1 MCGAENNILLANTSN
16 NDEPIDLLSRQEFI
30 DQLIHISESLS
41 LNKENACYAING
53 EWGVGKTF
61 ILEAFEKNVSL
72 RGQEGTLLSK
82 FLAFH
87 YNCWQY
93 DFYEEPLIAIVA
105 AILDQIDEK
114 IRLISLPNNQIN
126 WIC

>member
-61 ILEAFEKNVSL
+61 ILEAFEKNISL
-72 RGQEGTLLSK
+72 HGQEGTLLSK
-82 FLAFH
+82 FL
-87 YNCWQY
+87 
-93 DFYEEPLIAIVA
+93 LIHSEQSNK
-105 AILDQIDEK
+105 LDL
-114 IRLISLPNNQIN
+114 LIFTEYFTSEFRTERRGEMF
-126 WIC
+126 

>member
-53 EWGVGKTF
+53 
-61 ILEAFEKNVSL
+61 S
-72 RGQEGTLLSK
+72 S
-82 FLAFH
+82 
-87 YNCWQY
+87 
-93 DFYEEPLIAIVA
+93 
-105 AILDQIDEK
+105 
-114 IRLISLPNNQIN
+114 
-126 WIC
+126 